1 MGFVKTTWID
11 DSAPDLVA
19 AQLNRI
25 EQGIADLYA
34 YKGAIKKVDYNA
46 TAWDLTGLDG
56 DTHKGYDI
64 TAWGLYAAPSGE
76 CSTYLTK
83 ITPAQTY
90 THSQGMYTGESN
102 AGTASSTTSQ
112 GARDGTGV
120 WMGSTYDQ
128 ANGRNYVMVKMSV
141 LAAQPSSGNNNILVQ
156 GQSMFRSVGRPAG
169 TPGHF
174 MGLIGGFIESGG
186 GNLTGLRLNW
196 DNAALA
202 GSLIVEPWVG
212 SF

>member
-1 MGFVKTTWID
+1 MAFAKTTWVD
-11 DSAPDLVA
+11 GGAPSISA

-25 EQGIADLYA
+25 ENGIADLYA
-34 YKGAIKKVDYNA
+34 YKGASKRVDFNG
-46 TAWDLTGLDG
+46 TNWDLTGLDG

-64 TAWGLYAAPSGE
+64 TAWGLYAATSAE
-76 CSTYLTK
+76 CATYLTK
-83 ITPAQTY
+83 LAPAQTY

-102 AGTASSTTSQ
+102 AATPSSTTTQ

-120 WMGSTYDQ
+120 WLGSSYDQ
-128 ANGRNYVMVKMSV
+128 ANGRNFVVVKLSV
-141 LAAQPSSGNNNILVQ
+141 LAVQPSSGNNDILIQ
-156 GQSMFRSVGRPAG
+156 GQSMFRSVGRAAG

-186 GNLTGLRLNW
+186 GSLTGLRFNW
-196 DNAALA
+196 DNAALV
-202 GSLIVEPWVG
+202 GSVIVEPWVG